1 MDGLDLWR
9 SPEQSMNVAN
19 RSSTCSKVAGRR
31 SNCGQSAMEPPEAL
45 YERLRHLAVED
56 PLEARKA
63 FLQLLDSGGSALDHF
78 LGRISSPAD
87 GRLRQ
92 LVANAPRDH
101 RDRERLT
108 PHLIAWQEIETDEF
122 THRAIVGALKGLD
135 TRSAAQTALALE
147 VARLTTAIG
156 REMAQRERLN
166 RELEIA
172 REVQEHLFPQRLPSV
187 PGLDYCGRCR
197 PAREVGGDYYDFL
210 ELPEGRLGIAIGDV
224 SGKGIGAALMM
235 ASLEASLRGQAS
247 GGHGLAEL
255 MKRVNGLLY
264 EASSTNSYAS
274 LFYAEYDPGNRSLS
288 YVNAGHNPPLIVRKS
303 ATACQ
308 VFRLETGGPV
318 IGLVQQYYQQDSF
331 PLEAGDLVVL
341 FTDGVSEA
349 MNAQNEEWGEDRLI
363 EVAKTW
369 HRLPALEVM
378 TRILSAVEA
387 FAAGAPQYDD
397 MTLVVLRILTE
408 RP

>member
-1 MDGLDLWR
+1 
-9 SPEQSMNVAN
+9 
-19 RSSTCSKVAGRR
+19 
-31 SNCGQSAMEPPEAL
+31 MEPPEIL

-56 PLEARKA
+56 PREARRA
-63 FLQLLDSGGSALDHF
+63 FLQLLDSGGPALDHF

-92 LVANAPRDH
+92 LVANAPRND
-101 RDRERLT
+101 RDRERLA

-122 THRAIVGALKGLD
+122 THRAIAGALKGLD

-172 REVQEHLFPQRLPSV
+172 REVQEHLFPQRLPPV

-197 PAREVGGDYYDFL
+197 PAREIGGDYYDFL
-210 ELPEGRLGIAIGDV
+210 ELPEARLGIAIGDV

-247 GGHGLAEL
+247 VGRDLAEL
-255 MKRVNGLLY
+255 MKRVNSLVY
-264 EASSTNSYAS
+264 EASSASHYAS
-274 LFYAEYDPGNRSLS
+274 CFYAEYDPRSGELS
-288 YVNAGHNPPLIVRKS
+288 YVNAGHNPPAILRKS
-303 ATACQ
+303 KAACQ

-318 IGLVQQYYQQDSF
+318 IGLLQQGCYQQGSF
-331 PLEAGDLVVL
+331 ALKPGDLAVL
-341 FTDGVSEA
+341 FTDGVSES
-349 MNAQNEEWGEDRLI
+349 MNSRNEEWSEDRLI
-363 EVAKTW
+363 EFAKTC
-369 HRLPALEVM
+369 HGVPAFEAM
-378 TRILSAVEA
+378 TRILAAAEA
-387 FAAGAPQYDD
+387 FAAGAPQHDD
-397 MTLVVLRILTE
+397 MTLVVLRVVTSHFA
-408 RP
+408 